1 MAPTDE
7 DAPDDFGVDFD
18 AIQADLS
25 DMETSLENR
34 IDLLQR
40 GFKLRDEYVI
50 KSQVNVDVPPVVADY
65 VRAVVPET
73 ATMTVEERNQLLAQ
87 ELMGF
92 EARTTRYHFPNGDV
106 LEDAPD
112 RVVFTH
118 ESDTSIDE

>member
-92 EARTTRYHFPNGDV
+92 EARTTRYRFPNGDV

-112 RVVFTH
+112 GVVFTQ
-118 ESDTSIDE
+118 ESDTSRDE

>member
-7 DAPDDFGVDFD
+7 DTPDDFGVDLD

-25 DMETSLENR
+25 DMEASLENR

-50 KSQVNVDVPPVVADY
+50 KSQVDVDVPPVVADY
-65 VRAVVPET
+65 VRAIVPET

-112 RVVFTH
+112 GVVFTH
-118 ESDTSIDE
+118 ESDTSINE

>member
-7 DAPDDFGVDFD
+7 DAPDDFGVDLD
-18 AIQADLS
+18 AIQANLS
-25 DMETSLENR
+25 DMEASLENR

-50 KSQVNVDVPPVVADY
+50 KSQVDVDVPPVVADY
-65 VRAVVPET
+65 VRAIVPET

-92 EARTTRYHFPNGDV
+92 EARTTRYYFPNGDV

-112 RVVFTH
+112 GIVLTH
-118 ESDTSIDE
+118 ESDINTNE